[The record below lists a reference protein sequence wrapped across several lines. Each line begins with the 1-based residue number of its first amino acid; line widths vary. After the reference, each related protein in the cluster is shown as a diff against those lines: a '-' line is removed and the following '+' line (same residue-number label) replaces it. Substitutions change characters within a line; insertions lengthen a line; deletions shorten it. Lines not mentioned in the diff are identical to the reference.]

1 MSDIR
6 YKIVLDGVPLPNV
19 SPQTLQANLAYL
31 FKITP
36 DKASQLMGRAGM
48 VVKRNLID
56 AEAERYLLALRK
68 AGAVSRKE
76 AEVIDQT
83 SSGAEKNTT
92 AQPAVAVAAAPAHA
106 PAPAAVLQQGHETE
120 QHTEEFVLLNPY
132 SVHGRIGR
140 LRYFAWMTVIIF
152 SLFAAF
158 APVMAAIYWIT
169 GTSSVAITSYTVLGT
184 LAFLLLSFFSICS
197 TSQRLHDIGYSTWFA
212 LIGFIPVVNWIFS
225 FVLCFWPGAQ
235 GENAYGLPAPANGT
249 AVHTLAAVGVVVPVL
264 AIMGIVLAVMLA

>member
-1 MSDIR
+1 MSDTR

-48 VVKRNLID
+48 VVKRNLVD
-56 AEAERYLLALRK
+56 AEAERYLSALRK

-76 AEVIDQT
+76 AEVSTQT
-83 SSGAEKNTT
+83 SSGPEKSVT
-92 AQPAVAVAAAPAHA
+92 AQPTNAIAQASAVP
-106 PAPAAVLQQGHETE
+106 LQSHHEDE
-120 QHTEEFVLLNPY
+120 QQTEEFVLLNPY

-152 SLFAAF
+152 SLLAAF

-197 TSQRLHDIGYSTWFA
+197 TAQRLHDIGYSTWFA
-212 LIGFIPVVNWIFS
+212 LIGFIPIVNWIFS
-225 FVLCFWPGAQ
+225 FVLCFWPGEP

-249 AVHTLAAVGVVVPVL
+249 AVHILAAAGVVVPVL
-264 AIMGIVLAVMLA
+264 AMIGAALAAMLA